1 MFFSSFDQGFVGFF
15 SGLSRKKIF
24 ASLMTLVL
32 LFIMG
37 CGSSDKVHDKPE
49 DLFKEAEEFEK
60 AERYEEAIKRYT
72 ELKNRFPY
80 SNYSTKAKLKTG
92 DCYFKQES
100 YPEAQVAYQTFREL
114 HPRHAQID
122 EVVYKIGLSYYKQL
136 PDTIDR
142 DLIVAKDAIS
152 HFDEILSN
160 FRNSEYTKDARKY
173 RESALVMLA
182 EKEDYVGNFYFVRK
196 NCLSALPR
204 YMNLVDTYQNIG
216 GKEAI
221 ALARTVICANRL
233 GKVDLQNKY
242 WAILKDKYSGSAEY
256 NEAAVEVRK

>member
-1 MFFSSFDQGFVGFF
+1 MF
-15 SGLSRKKIF
+15 
-24 ASLMTLVL
+24 AA
-32 LFIMG
+32 G

-49 DLFKEAEEFEK
+49 DLYKEAEEFEK
-60 AERYEEAIKRYT
+60 AERYEEAIKRFT

-80 SNYSTKAKLKTG
+80 SNYATKAKLKTA

-114 HPRHAQID
+114 HPRHPQVA
-122 EVVYKIGLSYYKQL
+122 EVIYKIGLSYYKQL

-142 DLIVAKDAIS
+142 DLILAKDAIS
-152 HFDEILSN
+152 HFDELLTN
-160 FRNSEYTKDARKY
+160 FKSSEYTKDARKF

-182 EKEDYVGNFYFVRK
+182 EKEDYVGNFYFIRK

-204 YMNLVDTYQNIG
+204 YMNLVDTYQNTG

-221 ALARTVICANRL
+221 ALSRTVICANRL
-233 GKVDLQNKY
+233 GKTDLQQKY
-242 WAILKDKYSGSAEY
+242 WPILKEKYSDSAEY
-256 NEAAVEVRK
+256 REAAEEIRR